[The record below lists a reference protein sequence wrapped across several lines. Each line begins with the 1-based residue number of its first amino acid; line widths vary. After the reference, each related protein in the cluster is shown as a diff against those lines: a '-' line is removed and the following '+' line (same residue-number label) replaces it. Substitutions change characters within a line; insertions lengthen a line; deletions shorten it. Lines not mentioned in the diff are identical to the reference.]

1 MFVYGIWQLWLARD
15 DRILKLCSVYN
26 PVEENVL
33 TWLNLDP
40 TCTNCKVQ
48 KRNVGEGS
56 CAFGLCLQHGHH

>member
-48 KRNVGEGS
+48 KRNVGE
-56 CAFGLCLQHGHH
+56 